1 MIGIS
6 KYKNSDLIQMKSLI
20 EEKLSIKLDDDA
32 FKKTMLRYIEI
43 VCPPSYLLTRKER
56 RILKARLNQCTLES
70 IGKMFKRS
78 KENIRQG
85 QAKALR
91 KMMHPRLMNMLL
103 EKMKEDK

>member
-6 KYKNSDLIQMKSLI
+6 KYKNERLIRMKSLI
-20 EEKLSIKLDDDA
+20 EEKLSIKLDDDG
-32 FKKTMLRYIEI
+32 FKKIMNKYIEI
-43 VCPPSYLLTRKER
+43 VTPPSYLLTRKER
-56 RILKARLNQCTLES
+56 RILNARLNQCTLES

-85 QAKALR
+85 QDKALR

-103 EKMKEDK
+103 EKMKEEK